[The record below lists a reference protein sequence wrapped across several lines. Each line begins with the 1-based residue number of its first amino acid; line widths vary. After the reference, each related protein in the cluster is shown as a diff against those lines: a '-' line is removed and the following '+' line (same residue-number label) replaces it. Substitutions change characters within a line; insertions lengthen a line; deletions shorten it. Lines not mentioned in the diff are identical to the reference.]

1 VRIVAGRKDLRASW
15 IWVLFLFT
23 FAGFLETVF
32 WGHLNAFTP
41 IYLPHLGVAKQE
53 LAFWVGASVAIA
65 GAVGIPF
72 LPLCGALADR
82 YSRQPII
89 VRSFFAHLVAGL
101 LALLAGNIWIYV
113 IARSIQSLS
122 LGNSGRM
129 MTTLSESVP
138 SGRVGLAFSIMNSAS
153 PVGAFVGPL
162 LGGPVVDS
170 LGFRSL
176 LAVDVGL
183 MALVILALSR
193 GYRDWFQAQDEG
205 ALLSMALGSL
215 EVISRSPRLR
225 ALFPALFLLL
235 AGWQLSFTY
244 VPLLVTRLCGGSH
257 PATTV
262 GVVMGAGA
270 LLTLLISPILG
281 AAADRL
287 GHWKVLLHAALVE
300 VFLWPIPGL
309 ASSFLSFDV
318 AWTALNGVASSVFAL
333 SFSVLSGSVA
343 SEGRGRVMA
352 FAYLPLNLGT
362 ALGPGLGSVIT
373 RIGLLA
379 IFPTSAVL
387 TGCGILVLILA
398 QRQRA

>member
-215 EVISRSPRLR
+215 EVISRSHRLR

-235 AGWQLSFTY
+235 AGWQLSFTC